1 MAKVLIQIYEIQDP
15 HEAERM
21 VEKGVDRIGSV
32 ILSESQWKVPLVR
45 EAVRLVNTSASKSSL
60 IPLFNNPDYVYR
72 VIDYYEPGIIHFCET
87 IVKPDGTPNGCE
99 KLLKLQE
106 GVKKRFPGVEILRSI
121 PIPAGNF
128 REDFSFDRVRDMFE
142 PLSDCF
148 LTDTMMT
155 GNGDIENDQPVKGFV
170 GITGKTC
177 NWDLAAELVKG
188 SGIPVILAGGISPGN
203 VYDCI
208 KQTRPRGVDSC
219 TLTNALD
226 PHGRP
231 IRFKKD
237 PDKVTRFIEEVRRAE
252 KDLYG
257 G

>member
-1 MAKVLIQIYEIQDP
+1 
-15 HEAERM
+15 
-21 VEKGVDRIGSV
+21 
-32 ILSESQWKVPLVR
+32 
-45 EAVRLVNTSASKSSL
+45 
-60 IPLFNNPDYVYR
+60 
-72 VIDYYEPGIIHFCET
+72 
-87 IVKPDGTPNGCE
+87 
-99 KLLKLQE
+99 LLKLQE
-106 GVKKRFPGVEILRSI
+106 GVKKRFPGVDILRSI
-121 PIPAGNF
+121 PIPVGDSQ
-128 REDFSFDRVRDMFE
+128 EDFSFDRVKAMFE

-155 GNGDIENDQPVKGFV
+155 GNGSHEDRQPVNGFV

-177 NWDLAAELVKG
+177 NWDLAADLVKE

-208 KQTRPRGVDSC
+208 KQTHPYGVDSC

-226 PHGRP
+226 SHGRP
-231 IRFKKD
+231 VRFKKD
-237 PDKVTRFIEEVRRAE
+237 PDKVNRFIEEVRRAE

>member
-1 MAKVLIQIYEIQDP
+1 MAKVLVQIYEIQDP
-15 HEAERM
+15 HEAELM
-21 VEKGVDRIGSV
+21 VEQGVDRIGSV
-32 ILSESQWKVPLVR
+32 ILSESEWKVPLVR
-45 EAVRLVNTSASKSSL
+45 EAVRLVNTSGSQSSL

-87 IVKPDGTPNGCE
+87 IVRPDGTPNGCE
-99 KLLKLQE
+99 KLMRLQE
-106 GVKKRFPGVEILRSI
+106 GVKKRFPDVDILRSI

-142 PLSDCF
+142 PLCDCF

-155 GNGDIENDQPVKGFV
+155 GNGDREVEQPVNGFV
-170 GITGKTC
+170 GITGTTC
-177 NWDLAAELVKG
+177 NWDLAADLVKE
-188 SGIPVILAGGISPGN
+188 SGIPVILAGGLSPEN
-203 VYDCI
+203 VYDGI
-208 KQTRPRGVDSC
+208 KQTGPYGVDSC

-226 PHGRP
+226 SHGRP

-237 PDKVTRFIEEVRRAE
+237 PDKVARFIEEVRRAE